1 MRQAIIGGAAVLVV
15 IGGLLGLAASPPAQ
29 DDGHSRGIPRLSGT
43 PHPDLNG
50 VWQAFSEAEH
60 NLEGQA
66 AQAAAVLHAGVP
78 GANPVPHA
86 PVLALGALGGV
97 PPGTGVVVGGRIPYR
112 PEALAR
118 REANRS
124 AGLTRDPLVKC
135 LLPGVPR
142 ATYLPFPGFQN
153 VTQGA
158 DIAAGDR
165 WNGLRGS

>member
-142 ATYLPFPGFQN
+142 ALAVN
-153 VTQGA
+153 H
-158 DIAAGDR
+158 
-165 WNGLRGS
+165 S